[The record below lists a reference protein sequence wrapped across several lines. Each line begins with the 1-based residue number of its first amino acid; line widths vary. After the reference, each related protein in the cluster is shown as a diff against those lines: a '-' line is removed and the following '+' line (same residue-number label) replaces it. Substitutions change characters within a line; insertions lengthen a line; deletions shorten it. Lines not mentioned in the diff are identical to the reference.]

1 MTLNYG
7 KIDHHLMQDIDI
19 LRNKLIGRIDFAYCE
34 TAKGCSF
41 EELKLL
47 IDDLTD
53 FAALYFKYIKILSD
67 KTSKCNNITSDDI
80 DFIHNI
86 SLLKKAY
93 HFENSY
99 VRLNVLSSLINW
111 LSLNSIKRKIHA
123 GTRLPNCHTS
133 LP

>member
-1 MTLNYG
+1 MTPDYG

-19 LRNKLIGRIDFAYCE
+19 LRKELIVRIDFAYIE
-34 TAKGCSF
+34 TSKGGSF

-47 IDDLTD
+47 IDDLVD
-53 FAALYFKYIKILSD
+53 FAAIYFKYVAILSD
-67 KTSKCNNITSDDI
+67 NTHKPNNITSEDL

-111 LSLNSIKRKIHA
+111 LSHNSIKRKIPA
-123 GTRLPNCHTS
+123 ETRLPNCHTP